1 MEVYESFARVYDS
14 LMDDVPYREW
24 ADRILAVLKEE
35 GIKDGLALDLGCG
48 TGKMTRLMD
57 QAGYDM
63 IGLDTSLDMLQIA
76 RENSPEDILYLLQ
89 DMREF
94 ELYGTVGAVISVC
107 DSLNYILE
115 EEELADVFSLVR
127 NYLDPGGLFIFDMN
141 TAHKYRDVMGDRV
154 IAEDREQVSFIWYNH
169 YEEAEE
175 RNYIDLNLFVR
186 EEDGRYR
193 KFSEM
198 HVQAG
203 YTYEK
208 IAGLI
213 RQSGLTLVNA
223 FDGYS
228 EKPADDISQRIL
240 FVCRKQ
246 EIGENNE

>member
-24 ADRILAVLKEE
+24 ADRILAILKEE

>member
-228 EKPADDISQRIL
+228 QEPADDISQRIL